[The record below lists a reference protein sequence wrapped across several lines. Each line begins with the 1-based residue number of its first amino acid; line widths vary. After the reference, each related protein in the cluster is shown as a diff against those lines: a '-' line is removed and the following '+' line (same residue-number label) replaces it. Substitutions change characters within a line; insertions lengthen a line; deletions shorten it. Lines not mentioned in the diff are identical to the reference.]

1 VQGCEFAVILM
12 EVQSVICDH
21 KTPPVDIQGRRKRTE
36 EGWSI
41 QQHPTLIQRNSL
53 REIEREREGKSQ
65 RDGEG
70 ERGKRG
76 EGKGGREHLLP
87 FLQR

>member
-1 VQGCEFAVILM
+1 M
-12 EVQSVICDH
+12 EH
-21 KTPPVDIQGRRKRTE
+21 TAAPYPHPKRE
-36 EGWSI
+36 
-41 QQHPTLIQRNSL
+41 SL